1 MERSKIPML
10 SRFDAISHIMPYY
23 GQTHRAFLLLAGLW
37 KETRQ
42 KLDEF
47 YNEFVTCM
55 KEYWIFLKIT
65 SLGQPTQLFLPG
77 DLFEFLI
84 ICLDKEMI
92 GIFIKF
98 VENLRDSKGWYFN
111 SHYMHSKI
119 KIWDSITVNIKYIDK
134 LYAYVD
140 TLKSTQ
146 VILWKEDYRTSK
158 IWYESDTLDTNCNYE
173 LII

>member
-1 MERSKIPML
+1 MENPKIPMI
-10 SRFDAISHIMPYY
+10 SRFDSISHIMPYY
-23 GQTHRAFLLLAGLW
+23 GQSHRAFLLLSSLW
-37 KETRQ
+37 KETRC

-47 YNEFVTCM
+47 YWEFVTCM
-55 KEYWIFLKIT
+55 KEYWMVFKVYQSKLN
-65 SLGQPTQLFLPG
+65 SLFLPN
-77 DLFEFLI
+77 DLFEFYILSIFNEKMFDTLI
-84 ICLDKEMI
+84 N
-92 GIFIKF
+92 FIK
-98 VENLRDSKGWYFN
+98 NLRDSKGWYFN

-119 KIWDSITVNIKYIDK
+119 KIRDPIRVNIKYIDK

-158 IWYESDTLDTNCNYE
+158 IHYESGTLDTNCNYE